1 MKTRIISALVVIA
14 ALAGFSLPAT
24 ADDSASVGRV
34 PTVTRLVKIFS
45 TLENDLNGA
54 VLQRNAAVVEKLLAS
69 DFEMRTAAMPGMPI
83 PRVDWIRQSMSDPAF
98 ASHTEQMAAHDYG
111 NVVVVSF
118 LWNVDATAGT
128 DAAAS
133 IATRFFVVDTWMQD
147 GGNWRLGARYVAP
160 ATSDA
165 HVPGLPSATSEIQKK
180 Y

>member
-1 MKTRIISALVVIA
+1 MKTRIISALALIA
-14 ALAGFSLPAT
+14 ASVCFTSPVA
-24 ADDSASVGRV
+24 ADDAAGRV

-45 TLENDLNGA
+45 MLENDWSDA
-54 VLQRNAAVVEKLLAS
+54 VRQRNTAVVEKMVAP
-69 DFEMRTAAMPGMPI
+69 DFEMRTAAAPGVPI
-83 PRVDWIRQSMSDPAF
+83 PRADWMRQSMIDPSF

-118 LWNVDATAGT
+118 LWNVDATAGG

-133 IATRFFVVDTWMQD
+133 VAARFFVVDTWMQD
-147 GGNWRLGARYVAP
+147 GGNWRIGARYVAP

-165 HVPGLPSATSEIQKK
+165 RVPGLPRDISEIPKK